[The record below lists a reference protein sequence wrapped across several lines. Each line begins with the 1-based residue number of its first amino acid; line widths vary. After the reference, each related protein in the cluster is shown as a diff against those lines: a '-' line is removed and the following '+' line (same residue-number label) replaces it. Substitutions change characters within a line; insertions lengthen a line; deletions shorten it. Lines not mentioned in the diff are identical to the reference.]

1 MSISCAAVWAVPA
14 TGYSAPSCQRSWWP
28 IREQRQSL
36 PHIIFNSC
44 HFWIFEV
51 RSCLLV
57 VNSQS
62 LKSVPTNLYALWLLS
77 CLMPFFSRSSET
89 PVVQA
94 WLCSLWIILP
104 LCAPAVML
112 MQSEQ
117 AHHSPNIT
125 AEPII
130 TVKNVLSAAAPHRDR
145 VRKCFT
151 LISQCLENPL
161 Q

>member
-1 MSISCAAVWAVPA
+1 MSISCAALWAVPA

-36 PHIIFNSC
+36 PHFQFLS
-44 HFWIFEV
+44 FWIFEV
-51 RSCLLV
+51 RFCLLV
-57 VNSQS
+57 VNSRS
-62 LKSVPTNLYALWLLS
+62 LNSVPTNLYVLWLLS

-89 PVVQA
+89 PVVEA
-94 WLCSLWIILP
+94 WLCSVWVILP

-130 TVKNVLSAAAPHRDR
+130 TVKNVLSATAPHRDR